1 MLLFIPNHDSS
12 DYCSHDG
19 YETCAAAIRQHI
31 DMRKF
36 GTLPNSKPFFPC
48 YFKTAAEIARLM
60 KETPDMESCTN
71 EFLIDQ
77 LKVKNLVNM
86 DATRFVDVEQVQFH
100 IGSLLEA
107 MTLLSW
113 KYNFLWPQ
121 MRCKSDSEDHQPA
134 KSPRQQLQQLGLFE
148 ENSLNAA
155 QSQSVVFKAE
165 LLHVSFLCDVLGV
178 DICWVM
184 NLGEHLV
191 FDGARRQLKL
201 FRLPSFCEIV
211 GPGSF
216 LSRQVIR

>member
-1 MLLFIPNHDSS
+1 
-12 DYCSHDG
+12 
-19 YETCAAAIRQHI
+19 
-31 DMRKF
+31 
-36 GTLPNSKPFFPC
+36 
-48 YFKTAAEIARLM
+48 
-60 KETPDMESCTN
+60 MESCTY

-86 DATRFVDVEQVQFH
+86 EATRFVDVQQVQLQ

-113 KYNFLWPQ
+113 KCNFVRPRMQWS
-121 MRCKSDSEDHQPA
+121 SDSEDLRPA

-155 QSQSVVFKAE
+155 QCQSVVFKAE
-165 LLHVSFLCDVLGV
+165 LLHVKFLCDVLGV

-201 FRLPSFCEIV
+201 FRLPSFCEIN
-211 GPGSF
+211 GSGSI
-216 LSRQVIR
+216 LSRQVMGYHIMCRMMLTRC